1 MDVGR
6 SALWFLGGWLI
17 GNVLGGLAI
26 ALFAPDAAD
35 PTIPVFAISLLGLW
49 SAEMTAC
56 VLASRS
62 IGTSDIRSDLG
73 LSARPIDLFGVPIGA
88 VTQLLLIPAVYMP
101 LRQIWPDTFTDERLE
116 ETARDLVERADG
128 GMIVLLVA
136 FVVIGAPLVEEI
148 LYRGL
153 LQRPGLDRF
162 PRWIVIVAVAA
173 VFALFHFRPI
183 EFVGLFVAGLV
194 FGVCA
199 ARTGRL
205 GMAITTHVGFNAT
218 GVFLVL

>member
-1 MDVGR
+1 VDVGR
-6 SALWFLGGWLI
+6 STLWFLGGWLV

-26 ALFAPDAAD
+26 AFFAADAAD
-35 PTIPVFAISLLGLW
+35 PTIPVLAISLLALW
-49 SAEMTAC
+49 SAEIVAC

-62 IGTSDIRSDLG
+62 IGTGDVRADLG
-73 LSARPIDLFGVPIGA
+73 LFARPIDLLGVPIGVA
-88 VTQLLLIPAVYMP
+88 AQLVLIPLVYVP
-101 LRQIWPDTFTDERLE
+101 LVEIWPETFTQERLE
-116 ETARDLVERADG
+116 ETARDLVDRADG
-128 GMIVLLVA
+128 GMIVLLA
-136 FVVIGAPLVEEI
+136 LLVVIGAPLVEEV

-153 LQRPGLDRF
+153 LQRPALERF

-194 FGVCA
+194 FGACA

-205 GMAITTHVGFNAT
+205 GMAITAHVAFNAT
-218 GVFLVL
+218 GVILVL

>member
-6 SALWFLGGWLI
+6 STLWFLGGWLI

-26 ALFAPDAAD
+26 ALFAADADD
-35 PTIPVFAISLLGLW
+35 PTIPVLAISLLGLW
-49 SAEMTAC
+49 GSELIAC

-62 IGTSDIRSDLG
+62 IGSGDVRADFG
-73 LSARPIDLFGVPIGA
+73 LAARPIDLLGIPIGVA
-88 VTQLLLIPAVYMP
+88 AQLVLIPLVYVP
-101 LRQIWPDTFTDERLE
+101 LTEIWPDTFTQERLE
-116 ETARDLVERADG
+116 ETARDLVDRADG

-136 FVVIGAPLVEEI
+136 LVVIGAPLVEEV

-153 LQRPGLDRF
+153 LQRPALERF
-162 PRWIVIVAVAA
+162 PHWLVIIAVAA

-183 EFVGLFVAGLV
+183 EFPGLFVAGLV

-205 GMAITTHVGFNAT
+205 GMAVAAHVAFNAT
-218 GVFLVL
+218 GVALVL